1 MVKLALLGDTYAS
14 QLRVNPRALG
24 DMEIVWVGES
34 HDTFRSEVPR
44 LRPDVL
50 ALDFADLG
58 QVPPRLVPEL
68 MELTGA
74 RHALVSYRLT
84 HHALLES
91 LTSPRVRFVQG
102 PLPLSLL
109 RVHVNRAIEEPKQ
122 ADPTLGTIRGPKPP
136 RFTPEQLGRL
146 MELATRDT
154 CECSHQLARLVSG
167 LRGFEEYAGG
177 CERPDEKELR
187 MHGLLQRQVAFARE
201 ALEDGL
207 VALLDHQNIRV

>member
-14 QLRVNPRALG
+14 QLRVNPRALV
-24 DMEIVWVGES
+24 DMEVVWVGES
-34 HDTFRSEVPR
+34 HDTFRADVPR
-44 LRPDVL
+44 LKPDVL

-84 HHALLES
+84 NHALLES

-109 RVHVNRAIEEPKQ
+109 RVHVNRTLQEPRQ
-122 ADPTLGTIRGPKPP
+122 TDPTFGAPRGPKPP
-136 RFTPEQLGRL
+136 RFTPDQLGRL

-154 CECSHQLARLVSG
+154 CECSQQLARLVSG
-167 LRGFEEYAGG
+167 LRGFEEYSDG
-177 CERPDEKELR
+177 CDRPDEKELR
-187 MHGLLQRQVAFARE
+187 LHGLLHRQVAFARE

-207 VALLDHQNIRV
+207 VALLEHQNIRV